1 MRKNLIAALVVILIL
16 CFTLSACER
25 PATKGPVAT
34 ATTEGEIPFPVAT
47 QPQIIKDILSG
58 TQTAQAASGVGGL
71 VTSTPAFSLPTVAPT
86 SGILS
91 TPTPTATKIVYPTPT
106 PGRPSTYTLQKGEFA
121 FCIARRFNVDPSDM
135 LSLNGLTMST
145 AGNLYPGYVLKI
157 PTSGS
162 WPGDRALKAH
172 PTTYTV
178 QSGDTIYTIAC
189 GFGDADPNTIYAA
202 NGMAAGTALTVG
214 QVLQIP

>member
-1 MRKNLIAALVVILIL
+1 MRKNLLATLVVIIIL
-16 CFTLSACER
+16 GLTLAACER

-58 TQTAQAASGVGGL
+58 TQTAQAAMGVGGL

-106 PGRPSTYTLQKGEFA
+106 PGHPSTYTLQKGEFLY
-121 FCIARRFNVDPSDM
+121 CIARRFNLNPADI
-135 LSLNGLTMST
+135 LSLNGLTMAS
-145 AGNLYPGYVLKI
+145 AGNLSTGYQLKL
-157 PTSGS
+157 PSSGS
-162 WPGDRALKAH
+162 FPGDRALKAH

-189 GFGDADPNTIYAA
+189 SFGDADPNTIYAA
-202 NGMAAGTALTVG
+202 NGLAAGSALTVG